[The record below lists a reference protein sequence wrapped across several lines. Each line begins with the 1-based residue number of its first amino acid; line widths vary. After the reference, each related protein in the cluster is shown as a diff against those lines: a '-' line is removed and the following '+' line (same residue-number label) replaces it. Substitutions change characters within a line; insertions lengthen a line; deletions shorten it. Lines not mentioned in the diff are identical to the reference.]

1 MNDTIVTVQGWLG
14 SDPVLRE
21 AAGVPVANFRVACT
35 PRRFQRSSGQWVDG
49 PTQWY
54 GVSAWRQLAD
64 HCSRSLKRG
73 DPVVLQGR
81 LNQRTYVNK
90 SDIEVTVLEIDLI
103 TIGHDLSR
111 GVSLFQKAPNRVEQ
125 RQGTGASVE
134 STPPP
139 WETRERT
146 TTEDTI
152 APPSPESE
160 PGDAESGEEGEARA
174 A

>member
-14 SDPVLRE
+14 SNPMLRE

-35 PRRFQRSSGQWVDG
+35 PRRFHRQSGQWVDG

-73 DPVVLQGR
+73 DPVLLQGR

-90 SDIEVTVLEIDLI
+90 ENVQVTALEIDLI
-103 TIGHDLSR
+103 TVGHDLSR

-125 RQGTGASVE
+125 RQEQAATTEGA
-134 STPPP
+134 PPP
-139 WETRERT
+139 WA
-146 TTEDTI
+146 TEGGATEGTI
-152 APPSPESE
+152 APSPAPDPEQDEE
-160 PGDAESGEEGEARA
+160 PAEDGEARA